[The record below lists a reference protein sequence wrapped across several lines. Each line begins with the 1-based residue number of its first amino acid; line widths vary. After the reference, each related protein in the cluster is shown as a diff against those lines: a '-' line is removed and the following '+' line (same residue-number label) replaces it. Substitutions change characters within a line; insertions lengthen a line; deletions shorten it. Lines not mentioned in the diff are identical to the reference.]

1 MLGDACQNKQV
12 IYQTYSTGRLWLW
25 PFSHDGNLRI
35 LKFNCKCAFWN
46 TQRTHERSTSVFW
59 ITHRTHERSRNVIL
73 ERAKRRVW
81 VACQSKHARV
91 LFTFPL
97 HVCSTVR
104 RRKWF
109 EGHASSAHFAPT
121 KHDSEVK
128 SFTHRLRCVIC
139 ENRICKTPLHRH
151 LRCAFQNTS
160 LDVFWRTHGVFCVFW
175 NLIVNAHLQLNFK
188 IRKFPSCENSL
199 FQSFFLLGV
208 T

>member
-1 MLGDACQNKQV
+1 MPGSRVFLSSGNSG
-12 IYQTYSTGRLWLW
+12 YLW

-109 EGHASSAHFAPT
+109 EGHASSAP
-121 KHDSEVK
+121 
-128 SFTHRLRCVIC
+128 
-139 ENRICKTPLHRH
+139 
-151 LRCAFQNTS
+151 QNTILRS
-160 LDVFWRTHGVFCVFW
+160 SHSHTDFVAWFARIVSVKHLCTVIWDAHFKTHLSTCFGVHTVFFAYFE
-175 NLIVNAHLQLNFK
+175 I
-188 IRKFPSCENSL
+188 
-199 FQSFFLLGV
+199 
-208 T
+208 